1 MRVSVDRD
9 RCQGHARCVLVAP
22 DLFDLDGE
30 SRAEVLADP
39 VPDGLDGFAR
49 DATEGCP
56 EEAISV
62 IT

>member
-30 SRAEVLADP
+30 TRAEVMADP
-39 VPDGLDGFAR
+39 VPDELDGFAR
-49 DATEGCP
+49 DAAEGCP

-62 IT
+62 TT